1 MSGWESLHCINH
13 PERVALERCEV
24 CHKPLCAYC
33 LYYTGDGQRLC
44 QEHAEEARLR
54 GAQVEEPGAY
64 AEQLIGAQVGA
75 SGKVKRGQQATDDNL
90 YRGNS
95 HDVTSFIGMLLALIT
110 AASCCGAGYCL
121 PIVAFVLSLVGLL
134 NAGKAFDPR
143 RTRKYSLI
151 GLLVS
156 GGFVLVIVG
165 CIALYSM
172 SFTTL
177 IRSASNS
184 SWWPTVVPLVTD
196 TPTPTSTPVITPSPT
211 PDPAVGGSPASS
223 AVH

>member
-1 MSGWESLHCINH
+1 VSGWETLTCINH

-33 LYYTGDGQRLC
+33 LYYTADGQRLC
-44 QEHAEEARLR
+44 QDHAEEARAR

-75 SGKVKRGQQATDDNL
+75 SRKAKRSQHANDENL

-95 HDVTSFIGMLLALIT
+95 HDLGSFVGMLLALIT
-110 AASCCGAGYCL
+110 VASCCGAGYCL
-121 PIVAFVLSLVGLL
+121 PIVAFVLSLVGLF

-143 RTRKYSLI
+143 RTRKYSII

-172 SFTTL
+172 SFSSL

-184 SWWPTVVPLVTD
+184 SWWPTVIPYVTD
-196 TPTPTSTPVITPSPT
+196 TPSPTSTPVITPTTTPPEPT
-211 PDPAVGGSPASS
+211 ETPAAP
-223 AVH
+223 